1 MGLSQTHPD
10 GHVFY
15 RRMAHS
21 YPVIDRGEGVYLYD
35 TQGKRYLDAS
45 GGAVV
50 AVLGHGLAEIAQV
63 MAGQAGRAAY
73 VHGTMFT
80 SQALEE
86 YANALAQVTPITD
99 VRFFPLSSGSEAV
112 ETAIKVARQAQ
123 MADGYEQKHIVIGRW
138 GSYHGT
144 TLGALAVS
152 GRPRM
157 RKPYLPM
164 IRDMPRIP
172 PPYCFRCPFRLDH
185 PDCDMACAHALEEI
199 IRLMGPE
206 NVAAFIAEPI
216 SGASLGAA
224 VPPPGYWPLV
234 REICDRYSVLVIA
247 DEVMTGFG
255 RTGRWFAIE
264 QWDVSPDI
272 LVAAKGASGGYFPL
286 SLTGVRGGLV
296 ESIRKRYGDFAHGGT
311 FSHHAVGS
319 AVGLAVLRY
328 LQDKNLVA
336 ASAAKG
342 DMLGEKLATALSGLP
357 VVGDIRGEGLM
368 WGVEFVADRQT
379 KRPFRREDDFA
390 RRVADAAFE
399 QGLIVYPSIGCVDG
413 ILGDLVMVAPPLTI
427 GEAELDVL
435 VTLLSNAIVAVSNT
449 LED

>member
-1 MGLSQTHPD
+1 
-10 GHVFY
+10 
-15 RRMAHS
+15 
-21 YPVIDRGEGVYLYD
+21 
-35 TQGKRYLDAS
+35 
-45 GGAVV
+45 
-50 AVLGHGLAEIAQV
+50 
-63 MAGQAGRAAY
+63 
-73 VHGTMFT
+73 
-80 SQALEE
+80 
-86 YANALAQVTPITD
+86 
-99 VRFFPLSSGSEAV
+99 
-112 ETAIKVARQAQ
+112 
-123 MADGYEQKHIVIGRW
+123 
-138 GSYHGT
+138 
-144 TLGALAVS
+144 
-152 GRPRM
+152 
-157 RKPYLPM
+157 
-164 IRDMPRIP
+164 
-172 PPYCFRCPFRLDH
+172 
-185 PDCDMACAHALEEI
+185 
-199 IRLMGPE
+199 
-206 NVAAFIAEPI
+206 
-216 SGASLGAA
+216 
-224 VPPPGYWPLV
+224 
-234 REICDRYSVLVIA
+234 
-247 DEVMTGFG
+247 
-255 RTGRWFAIE
+255 
-264 QWDVSPDI
+264 VSPDI

-342 DMLGEKLATALSGLP
+342 DILGEKLATALSSLP